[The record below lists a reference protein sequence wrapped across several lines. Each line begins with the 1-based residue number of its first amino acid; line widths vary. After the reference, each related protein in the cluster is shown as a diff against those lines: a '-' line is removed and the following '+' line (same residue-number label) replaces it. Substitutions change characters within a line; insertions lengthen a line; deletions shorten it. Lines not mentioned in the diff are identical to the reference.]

1 MTLSPAFKPAVTA
14 VLGLLLLA
22 PAALAA
28 GGESTKLDFSSGGTA
43 PKATVDSG
51 GGGIVRTIVGLAV
64 VIGVIYGLTW
74 VLKQL
79 KGNREEKASGQGLAP
94 LAALPLGGNR
104 SVQLIRVGQEIVL
117 VGIGEAGV
125 TPLRT
130 YSIAEARG
138 LGLPVDGDGPG
149 LPGSDD
155 TRATA
160 RAAFAQA
167 GDRGTP
173 LNRMLGELR
182 KRTVIR

>member
-1 MTLSPAFKPAVTA
+1 MTLRPALTSAATA
-14 VLGLLLLA
+14 ALGLLLCA

-28 GGESTKLDFSSGGTA
+28 DGESVKLDLSGGDAA
-43 PKATVDSG
+43 PHAATGGSA
-51 GGGIVRTIVGLAV
+51 GGGIVRTIIGLAV

-74 VLKQL
+74 VLKL
-79 KGNREEKASGQGLAP
+79 VKSSREDKAAGEGLAP
-94 LAALPLGGNR
+94 LATLPLGGNR

-138 LGLPVDGDGPG
+138 LGLPVD
-149 LPGSDD
+149 D

-160 RAAFAQA
+160 EAAFAQSRP
-167 GDRGTP
+167 DGTP
-173 LNRMLGELR
+173 AQRLLGELR
-182 KRTVIR
+182 KRTVIK

>member
-1 MTLSPAFKPAVTA
+1 MTLRPAFTSAATA
-14 VLGLLLLA
+14 VLGVLLCA
-22 PAALAA
+22 PAAFAA
-28 GGESTKLDFSSGGTA
+28 AGESTKLNLSGSGTPAPAHVPGSSAG
-43 PKATVDSG
+43 S
-51 GGGIVRTIVGLAV
+51 GIVRTIIGLAV

-74 VLKQL
+74 VLKQV
-79 KGNREEKASGQGLAP
+79 KGSREDKASGQGLSP

-130 YSIAEARG
+130 YSIAEARS
-138 LGLPVDGDGPG
+138 LGLPVDG
-149 LPGSDD
+149 PGSPDD

-160 RAAFAQA
+160 QAAFAQA
-167 GDRGTP
+167 GGAGTP
-173 LNRMLGELR
+173 FVQRLVGELR

>member
-1 MTLSPAFKPAVTA
+1 MTLSPAFKSAVTA

-130 YSIAEARG
+130 YSIAEARS
-138 LGLPVDGDGPG
+138 LGLPVDG
-149 LPGSDD
+149 PGSPDD

-160 RAAFAQA
+160 QAAFAQA
-167 GDRGTP
+167 GGAGTP
-173 LNRMLGELR
+173 FVQRLVGELR